1 MRWLVSMV
9 ILLPLLVGGT
19 PRRTEPNYP
28 RLEDCPFPADP
39 NLVVGKLLACVRVEL
54 GQPMIH
60 TRTWHDPD
68 GDPAQVKILNA
79 PPGVRI
85 VNRPR
90 TGSYTIL
97 WTPTRLQTC
106 AIVVQVTDQ
115 PTHGRPRS
123 DTGTILIQVV
133 PGGQHWAPKREI
145 SPLGS
150 RPAPR
155 GCGGP
160 PQ

>member
-1 MRWLVSMV
+1 MM
-9 ILLPLLVGGT
+9 ILLPLLVGGS
-19 PRRTEPNYP
+19 PQRAQPNDP

-68 GDPAQVKILNA
+68 GDPAQVKILKA

-97 WTPTRLQTC
+97 WTPTRIQTC

-115 PTHGRPRS
+115 PTHGRPKS

-133 PGGQHWAPKREI
+133 PRGQHRAPQRET

>member
-1 MRWLVSMV
+1 MRWLVSIV
-9 ILLPLLVGGT
+9 VLLPLLVGGT
-19 PRRTEPNYP
+19 PQRTEPNYP

-39 NLVVGKLLACVRVEL
+39 NLVVGKLLACVRAEL

-60 TRTWHDPD
+60 TRTWYDPD
-68 GDPAQVKILNA
+68 GDPAQVKILKA
-79 PPGVRI
+79 PQGVQI

-97 WTPTRLQTC
+97 WTPTQIQTC

-115 PTHGRPRS
+115 PAHGQPKS
-123 DTGTILIQVV
+123 DTGTILVQVV
-133 PGGQHWAPKREI
+133 PRGQ
-145 SPLGS
+145 

-160 PQ
+160 PL

>member
-1 MRWLVSMV
+1 M
-9 ILLPLLVGGT
+9 ILLPLLVGGV
-19 PRRTEPNYP
+19 PQRAEPNYP
-28 RLEDCPFPADP
+28 RLEDCPFPVDP

-60 TRTWHDPD
+60 TRTWYDPD
-68 GDPAQVKILNA
+68 GDPAQVKILKGPEGA
-79 PPGVRI
+79 RI
-85 VNRPR
+85 INRPK

-97 WTPTRLQTC
+97 WTPRQIMTT

-115 PTHGRPRS
+115 PSHGRPKS

-133 PGGQHWAPKREI
+133 PRGQR
-145 SPLGS
+145 L
-150 RPAPR
+150 APR

>member
-1 MRWLVSMV
+1 MV
-9 ILLPLLVGGT
+9 ILLPLLVGGV
-19 PRRTEPNYP
+19 PQRAEPNYP
-28 RLEDCPFPADP
+28 RLEDCPFPVDP
-39 NLVVGKLLACVRVEL
+39 NLVVGKLLACLRVEL

-60 TRTWHDPD
+60 TRTWYDPD
-68 GDPAQVKILNA
+68 GDPAQVKILKGPEGA
-79 PPGVRI
+79 RI
-85 VNRPR
+85 INRPK

-97 WTPTRLQTC
+97 WTPRQIMTT

-115 PTHGRPRS
+115 PAHGRPKS

-133 PGGQHWAPKREI
+133 PRGPR
-145 SPLGS
+145 L
-150 RPAPR
+150 APR